1 MFKINN
7 KEIKTTSMTSFWFL
21 YPNGRKTSFRHL
33 RVAFK
38 FSYLGKTYI
47 KCLQDNLTANNWKRA
62 QKYLGK
68 TSNGRL
74 IKMSMSDVWK
84 ASFRLIF
91 LDKHPVIYMSKFR
104 QPMKVSRMEVFFLF
118 SDFKYLK
125 LSSSLKSKQASMTLT
140 FHLLGNEKGSTK
152 KQQKIAFRPS
162 QKQCQ
167 IKIF

>member
-1 MFKINN
+1 
-7 KEIKTTSMTSFWFL
+7 
-21 YPNGRKTSFRHL
+21 
-33 RVAFK
+33 
-38 FSYLGKTYI
+38 
-47 KCLQDNLTANNWKRA
+47 
-62 QKYLGK
+62 
-68 TSNGRL
+68 
-74 IKMSMSDVWK
+74 MS
-84 ASFRLIF
+84 
-91 LDKHPVIYMSKFR
+91 KHPVIYMSKFR

-140 FHLLGNEKGSTK
+140 FHLLGKGKGSTK